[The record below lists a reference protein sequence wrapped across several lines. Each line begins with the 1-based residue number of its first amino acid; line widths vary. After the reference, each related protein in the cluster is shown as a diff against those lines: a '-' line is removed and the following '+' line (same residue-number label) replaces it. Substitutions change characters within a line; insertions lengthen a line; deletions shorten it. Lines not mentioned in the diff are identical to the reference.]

1 MDTFELKRE
10 QLKLAP
16 KVVLTDNFTRVKTVG
31 GAVTLAVKNN
41 LLGCVVVCEYPSF
54 KVLESQTYLLSD
66 PLPYQSELSAY
77 REMPA
82 IIEAYNKLEQ
92 EPDVLFVS
100 GQGIAHSRRLGLA
113 SHLGLALNQSTI
125 GVTTQIKVGRLEQ
138 GKIIFRNEIAG
149 FEIKTRNYANP
160 IYVSPGHLIS
170 LGSTLRLVQ
179 ETIKFPHK
187 MPEPLHIARKI
198 AKKAVEKIAEKE
210 INSCQDECISKEKT
224 MLPSC

>member
-1 MDTFELKRE
+1 MAKRGLTMDTFELKRE

-16 KVVLTDNFTRVKTVG
+16 KVVLADNFTRIKTVG

-41 LLGCVVVCEYPSF
+41 LLGCIVVCEYPSF
-54 KVLESQTYLLSD
+54 KVLEAQTYLLND
-66 PLPYQSELSAY
+66 PLPYQPELSTY

-82 IIEAYNKLEQ
+82 LIEAYNKLEQ

-113 SHLGLALNQSTI
+113 AHLGLALNKSTI
-125 GVTTQIKVGRLEQ
+125 GVTTQVKVGRLEQ
-138 GKIIFRNEIAG
+138 GKIIFRNEIVG
-149 FEIKTRNYANP
+149 FKVRTREYANP
-160 IYVSPGHLIS
+160 VYVSPGHLIS

-187 MPEPLHIARKI
+187 MPEPLHIARKYV
-198 AKKAVEKIAEKE
+198 KKEMKQVEI
-210 INSCQDECISKEKT
+210 
-224 MLPSC
+224 